1 MRIIFKGIGL
11 FGAGAKTPRNFKIT
25 DMKNAKKIKRVEIF
39 DLDGTVVDS
48 SSRVRSLVNESGKKV
63 LDLAHWKKH
72 QHECYKDSLLPL
84 AKHYKHVLQLE
95 SVLCVVA
102 TNRLMLQEDFNFL
115 NGHLGKPDAIVHRV
129 HDQQSG
135 KMLKLTGIERIL
147 SELDLIGKPLK
158 VYEDN
163 IDLLKHLCDN
173 LTNCTG
179 IYVPSKQGF

>member
-72 QHECYKDSLLPL
+72 QHECYK
-84 AKHYKHVLQLE
+84 HVLQLE

-115 NGHLGKPDAIVHRV
+115 NGHLGKPDA
-129 HDQQSG
+129 
-135 KMLKLTGIERIL
+135 
-147 SELDLIGKPLK
+147 
-158 VYEDN
+158 
-163 IDLLKHLCDN
+163 
-173 LTNCTG
+173 
-179 IYVPSKQGF
+179 